1 MSEMI
6 ELKWSVRVGEGGVV
20 FGVRVGEGGVVFGVR
35 SDLSS
40 SDFFIISSVS

>member
-6 ELKWSVRVGEGGVV
+6 ELKWSVK
-20 FGVRVGEGGVVFGVR
+20 VGEGGVVFGVR

-40 SDFFIISSVS
+40 LDFFIVSSVS